1 MTKPF
6 KKVLIAN
13 RGEIAI
19 RVLRSCK
26 ELGIETVSVHSTEDE
41 DSLHVKLADESVC
54 IGPAKSI
61 HSYLNIPSI
70 LSAAEITGADAI
82 HPGYGFLSENEDFAQ
97 MCEQW
102 GLTFIGPSINCLK
115 VMGDKIESKEIAK
128 RAGVPT
134 LDPIYVNDMSDDE
147 IMSAVEKM
155 GLPVLI
161 KASAGGGGRGMK
173 KIESMDILLQSIS
186 VLKQESKLAFNDD
199 TLFIE
204 KYIEN
209 PRHIEVQI
217 LADKNGNTIHLGERD
232 CTIQRRFQKVVEE
245 SPSPVLTDEKR
256 NQICESAVKLAQFVD
271 YDSVGTVEF
280 LYDLDTQSFYFME
293 MNTRIQVEHPV
304 TEQRCGVDLIAEQ
317 IRVEQG
323 ETLRYKQSDIKFS
336 GHVIEFRIN
345 AENPI
350 NSMPSPGLITH
361 YHRPG
366 GIGIRV
372 DDFIYTGYRVSPHYD
387 SMISKVIVKA
397 DSREECI
404 QRSLRA
410 LDETVVGGISTNIEL
425 HKLILKDESFRK
437 NRYNTNFLAEKML

>member
-1 MTKPF
+1 MKKF

-26 ELGIETVSVHSTEDE
+26 ELGIETVSVHSTADE

-54 IGPAKSI
+54 IGPAKSAL
-61 HSYLNIPSI
+61 SYLSFPQV
-70 LSAAEITGADAI
+70 LSAAEITEADAI
-82 HPGYGFLSENEDFAQ
+82 HPGYGFLSENSDFAQ
-97 MCEQW
+97 MCKKWNLE
-102 GLTFIGPSINCLK
+102 FIGPNIECLK
-115 VMGDKIESKEIAK
+115 SMGDKIESKKIANE
-128 RAGVPT
+128 ANVPT
-134 LDPIYVNDMSDDE
+134 LNPIYVNQLSEEE
-147 IMSAVEKM
+147 ILREVEKM

-173 KIESMDILLQSIS
+173 RIDAMEDIIGTISI
-186 VLKQESKLAFNDD
+186 LKTESKNAFGDD

-204 KYIEN
+204 KYIER

-217 LADKNGNTIHLGERD
+217 LADKHGNVIHLGERD
-232 CTIQRRFQKVVEE
+232 CTIQRRFQKIVEE
-245 SPSPVLTDEKR
+245 SPSPVITEKVR
-256 NQICESAVKLAQFVD
+256 EEICNAAVRLAKFVN
-271 YDSVGTVEF
+271 YDSAGTVEF
-280 LYDLDTQSFYFME
+280 LYDLDSEKFYFME

-317 IRVEQG
+317 IRISQG
-323 ETLRYKQSDIKFS
+323 EKLRFKQEDLEFT

-345 AENPI
+345 AEDPKTC
-350 NSMPSPGLITH
+350 MPSPGLITH

-372 DDFIYTGYRVSPHYD
+372 DDFIYTGYKVNPHYD

-404 QRSLRA
+404 ARSLRA

-425 HKLILKDESFRK
+425 HKEILRDSDFRQ
-437 NRYNTNFLAEKML
+437 NTYNTNFLAQKML

>member
-1 MTKPF
+1 MKKF

-26 ELGIETVSVHSTEDE
+26 ELGIETVSVHSTADE

-54 IGPAKSI
+54 IGPAKSAL
-61 HSYLNIPSI
+61 SYLSFPQV
-70 LSAAEITGADAI
+70 LSAAEITEADAI
-82 HPGYGFLSENEDFAQ
+82 HPGYGFLSENSDFAQ
-97 MCEQW
+97 MCKKWNLE
-102 GLTFIGPSINCLK
+102 FIGPNIECLK
-115 VMGDKIESKEIAK
+115 SMGDKIESKKIANE
-128 RAGVPT
+128 ANVPT
-134 LDPIYVNDMSDDE
+134 LNPIYVNQLSEEE
-147 IMSAVEKM
+147 ILSEVEKM

-173 KIESMDILLQSIS
+173 RIDAMEDIIDTISI
-186 VLKQESKLAFNDD
+186 LKTESKNAFGDD

-204 KYIEN
+204 KYIER

-217 LADKNGNTIHLGERD
+217 LADKHGNVIHLGERD
-232 CTIQRRFQKVVEE
+232 CTIQRRFQKIVEE
-245 SPSPVLTDEKR
+245 SPSPVITEVVR
-256 NQICESAVKLAQFVD
+256 EEICNAAVRLAKFVN
-271 YDSVGTVEF
+271 YDSAGTVEF
-280 LYDLDTQSFYFME
+280 LYDLDSEKFYFME

-317 IRVEQG
+317 IRISQG
-323 ETLRYKQSDIKFS
+323 EKLRFKQEDLEFT

-345 AENPI
+345 AEDPKTC
-350 NSMPSPGLITH
+350 MPSPGLITH

-372 DDFIYTGYRVSPHYD
+372 DDFIYTGYKVNPHYD

-404 QRSLRA
+404 ARSLRA

-425 HKLILKDESFRK
+425 HKEILRDSDFRQ
-437 NRYNTNFLAEKML
+437 NTYNTNFLAQKML